1 MMAIL
6 FFSSKQ
12 LQGADMLKIADTTF
26 TSRLFTG
33 TGKFATP
40 TLMTEAIKA
49 SGSQLVTMAMKR
61 VDLKR
66 AMMI

>member
-1 MMAIL
+1 
-6 FFSSKQ
+6 
-12 LQGADMLKIADTTF
+12 MLKIADTTF

-40 TLMTEAIKA
+40 TLMAEAIKA

-61 VDLKR
+61 VDLKM